1 MDKYQLAAIYREYI
15 SCLNKQ
21 NWQELG
27 RYVHSDVQR
36 NGEKLGI
43 EGYEAMLRKSY
54 EDIPDLE
61 YRIGILVA
69 EPPIVATRLLFDCTP
84 HGEPFGIPVNGKRIS
99 FSENVF
105 YVFREEKIEKV
116 WSVIDVGA
124 IAAQL

>member
-1 MDKYQLAAIYREYI
+1 MDKYKLAVIYREYI

-36 NGEKLGI
+36 NGDRLGLK
-43 EGYEAMLRKSY
+43 GYEAMLRKSY

-61 YRIGILVA
+61 YKIGVLVA
-69 EPPIVATRLLFDCTP
+69 EPPILATRLLFDCAP
-84 HGEPFGIPVNGKRIS
+84 HGELFGMPVNGKKVS

-105 YVFREEKIEKV
+105 YVFRDEKIEKV
-116 WSVIDVGA
+116 LSVIDVGA